1 MTGLSGEIWMVSMVV
16 VWEVLVVGMTVVHV
30 VGSLPSDLCSSR
42 CGYHLNGRRIAAET
56 MARRRV
62 ADGSNLRRSTER
74 EVPVPVP
81 VPLGV
86 PVPE

>member
-16 VWEVLVVGMTVVHV
+16 VWEVLVVGMIVVHV
-30 VGSLPSDLCSSR
+30 VGSLPSDSCPPGY
-42 CGYHLNGRRIAAET
+42 GYHLNGQQTAAEV

-74 EVPVPVP
+74 EVAVPE
-81 VPLGV
+81 GV
-86 PVPE
+86 PVPG